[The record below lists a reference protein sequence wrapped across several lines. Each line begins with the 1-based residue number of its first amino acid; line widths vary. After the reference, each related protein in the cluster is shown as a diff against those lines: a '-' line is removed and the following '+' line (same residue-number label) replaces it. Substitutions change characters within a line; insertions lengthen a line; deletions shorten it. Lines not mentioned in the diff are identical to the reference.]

1 MGKIFIMYIALGV
14 LVLFKVL
21 TLVNLVSRVKKA
33 GKGNWTFRVSWK
45 DVVVIGVKYLLLLAG
60 IWFVAY
66 IVFDTFHESV
76 IELKSI
82 IKSIELKYWLP
93 YIAVVLSDMIDLI
106 DSSIVTKEVEEE
118 AEEKNP

>member
-1 MGKIFIMYIALGV
+1 MRKIFIMYIALGV
-14 LVLFKVL
+14 LVLLTVL
-21 TLVNLVSRVKKA
+21 KLVNLVSRVKKA

-45 DVVVIGVKYLLLLAG
+45 DVVGIGVKYLLLLAG

-82 IKSIELKYWLP
+82 IKSLEFKYWLP
-93 YIAVVLSDMIDLI
+93 YIAVVLADMIDLI
-106 DSSIVTKEVEEE
+106 DSSIVTKE